1 VYSLL
6 HSQVQDEYGL
16 IVVPKHYIDNP
27 KNDKEKLLKNAYEEY
42 TAMLGWNDDMI
53 AYRDSCIIRKA
64 RAIESSRRL
73 LVWEK
78 DTKTPPCS
86 PKNESVVSVSS
97 GQQEKLLQA
106 CKQVFKSCEDI
117 RQRKGSDVADMNKNK
132 GEAKTLNAFKD
143 GYIALCAMYVVMG
156 WAQPPKTIGRAKT
169 LMEHL
174 IQKYP
179 RDRELRSQ
187 KIAAAENFLS
197 KQELNLKDKME
208 VSKLLFQTN
217 LQSFRNLCH
226 NRLLPEGKRRLDPL
240 PQELVECLDLIDFT
254 EIVQTSTESDNSNV
268 I

>member
-1 VYSLL
+1 MQKNEDHDNPRRGLPIRCAYLHIAGQLIIVYSLL

-73 LVWEK
+73 LIWEK

-132 GEAKTLNAFKD
+132 GEAKTLKMRHVHCHGLGTASKD
-143 GYIALCAMYVVMG
+143 Y
-156 WAQPPKTIGRAKT
+156 WK
-169 LMEHL
+169 
-174 IQKYP
+174 
-179 RDRELRSQ
+179 SQ
-187 KIAAAENFLS
+187 NTDGTPDS
-197 KQELNLKDKME
+197 E
-208 VSKLLFQTN
+208 VSK
-217 LQSFRNLCH
+217 R
-226 NRLLPEGKRRLDPL
+226 
-240 PQELVECLDLIDFT
+240 
-254 EIVQTSTESDNSNV
+254 
-268 I
+268 